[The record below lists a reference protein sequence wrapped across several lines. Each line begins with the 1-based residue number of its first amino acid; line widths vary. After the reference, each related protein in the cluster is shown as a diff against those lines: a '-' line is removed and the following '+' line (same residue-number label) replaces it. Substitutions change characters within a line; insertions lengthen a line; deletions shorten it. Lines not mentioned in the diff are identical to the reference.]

1 MKELD
6 LPKDRPIKLWVYDE
20 MRYGLHPLLRKMW
33 SLVGHRMVAPVNRR
47 FEWGYLFGAIEVE
60 GGGSEFLYTDGVLKE
75 FDREFLNQISRNDL
89 KCEHVVIGDGAG
101 FHHREGQD
109 GEECLP
115 ANIHV
120 LTLPPYSP
128 ELNPIEKLWDIV
140 KDKICLLYTSPSP
153 RDGLLSR
160 MPSSA

>member
-1 MKELD
+1 
-6 LPKDRPIKLWVYDE
+6 
-20 MRYGLHPLLRKMW
+20 
-33 SLVGHRMVAPVNRR
+33 
-47 FEWGYLFGAIEVE
+47 
-60 GGGSEFLYTDGVLKE
+60 LYADGVLKE

-89 KCEHVVIGDGAG
+89 ECEHVVIGDGAG

-140 KDKICLLYTSPSP
+140 KDKICTQHWETLQELEASITEVLESWWTRAKGFTSLFRQSYL
-153 RDGLLSR
+153 RSELNVT
-160 MPSSA
+160 